1 MTPETQAQKAS
12 RLLELHHGNQP
23 LVLINAWDAASA
35 AMVEHCGLPA
45 IATSSA
51 AMANALGFPDGQYL
65 PWPQML
71 EAVASVCRAV
81 KVPVTA
87 DIESG
92 FAANVTALEASIT
105 QIIQAGAV
113 GVNLEDVMPA
123 NPAFKHAD
131 PNQADAKIRHGS
143 PLFPLSEQIARI
155 QAARRAAHAA

>member
-45 IATSSA
+45 VATSSA
-51 AMANALGFPDGQYL
+51 AMANALGYADGQHL

-71 EAVASVCRAV
+71 EAVARICSTVQ
-81 KVPVTA
+81 VPVTA

-92 FAANVTALEASIT
+92 FAADVAALETSIT
-105 QIIQAGAV
+105 QIIHAGAV

-123 NPAFKHAD
+123 NAD
-131 PNQADAKIRHGS
+131 LKGDNLENADAKK
-143 PLFPLSEQIARI
+143 AN
-155 QAARRAAHAA
+155 ANV